1 MTDLIVT
8 LNNFLWGTPLLILLV
23 GGGIYLAFIS
33 KFTNLRYFA
42 YAFKLL
48 FHKKDKSIHHKGDLS
63 HFQALTNALSATVGL
78 GNIAGVAVAITQGGP
93 GAVFWMWVSALLGM
107 NTKFFECTLAMMY
120 RGDNYKGELEGGPM
134 YVMEFAFGKV
144 GKIFAIIFSVS
155 ALIGT
160 VGIFQSN
167 QLSQYIQ
174 SELNI
179 SPYITMSICVSLVL
193 VIIVGGVKRI
203 GKATAIIVPFMCVV
217 YLIVALILLIYQYD
231 KIPALIGSIFIHA
244 FTGKAALGAF
254 SGIAISEILK
264 IGIQR
269 AAFSNEAG
277 MGTAPMAHS
286 NAQAT
291 EPVSEGLVAML
302 GPFIDTV
309 IVCTITALVILL
321 GIEEFPDKVSGIQ
334 LTTQAFNN
342 LIPGFGKVLL
352 GLTTFFFSFSTMV
365 GMANYN
371 KKCWDYLFKGK
382 ILGDKC
388 FYLFHCGLLFA
399 AGISALEFII
409 NLVDLSYAIMA
420 IPNMITTIFLARHVV
435 RALKSFSLSFEK

>member
-1 MTDLIVT
+1 
-8 LNNFLWGTPLLILLV
+8 
-23 GGGIYLAFIS
+23 
-33 KFTNLRYFA
+33 
-42 YAFKLL
+42 
-48 FHKKDKSIHHKGDLS
+48 
-63 HFQALTNALSATVGL
+63 
-78 GNIAGVAVAITQGGP
+78 
-93 GAVFWMWVSALLGM
+93 MWVSALLGM

-144 GKIFAIIFSVS
+144 GKIFAIIFSIS

-174 SELNI
+174 SELSI

-203 GKATAIIVPFMCVV
+203 GKATAIIVPFMCAV
-217 YLIVALILLIYQYD
+217 YLIVALILLISQFD
-231 KIPALIGSIFIHA
+231 KIPALIGSIFTHA
-244 FTGKAALGAF
+244 FTGKAAFGTF

-352 GLTTFFFSFSTMV
+352 GLATFFFSFSTMV

-382 ILGDKC
+382 TLGDKS

-399 AGISALEFII
+399 AGISGLEFII

-420 IPNMITTIFLARHVV
+420 IPNMITTIFLAKHVV
-435 RALKSFSLSFEK
+435 RALRVLAFLLKNKSILMNFFKGALYFVEIKSKVLSE